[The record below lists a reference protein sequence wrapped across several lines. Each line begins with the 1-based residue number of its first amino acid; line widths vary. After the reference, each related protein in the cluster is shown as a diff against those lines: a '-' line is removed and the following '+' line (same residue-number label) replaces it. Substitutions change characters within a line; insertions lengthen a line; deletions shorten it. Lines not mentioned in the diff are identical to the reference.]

1 MSQFISEGTSAES
14 INTKSSL
21 SCRNIDQWINLKKTK
36 KNLTISNSSLDS
48 AIMKLNMI
56 IAKLMTFTALLAA
69 PAALHA
75 EEKLATHVGTL
86 PDGPAITEADIK
98 AAQKLWGDA
107 VVAIGA
113 AGDKAHEVAK
123 EAAKAAYSFELGPIQ
138 FKPTLAAD
146 QPFRPDLEGTLSYFV
161 AGNPKYS
168 EDKGFALKP
177 WTKVR
182 FDNHTVKIF
191 GNKAIAMGHYYF
203 TDKAT
208 GKETKVEY
216 TKGYVKVADGRVLLF
231 LQGSHLPYVKP

>member
-1 MSQFISEGTSAES
+1 MKFIKLITIA
-14 INTKSSL
+14 TL
-21 SCRNIDQWINLKKTK
+21 FVTPTL
-36 KNLTISNSSLDS
+36 LT
-48 AIMKLNMI
+48 
-56 IAKLMTFTALLAA
+56 
-69 PAALHA
+69 A

-98 AAQKLWGDA
+98 AAQKMWGDA

-123 EAAKAAYSFELGPIQ
+123 KAAEAAYSFELGPIQ

-191 GNKAIAMGHYYF
+191 GNKALAM
-203 TDKAT
+203 
-208 GKETKVEY
+208 
-216 TKGYVKVADGRVLLF
+216 
-231 LQGSHLPYVKP
+231 

>member
-1 MSQFISEGTSAES
+1 LTTPVFSVIKNTMKFIKLITIA
-14 INTKSSL
+14 TL
-21 SCRNIDQWINLKKTK
+21 FVTPTL
-36 KNLTISNSSLDS
+36 LT
-48 AIMKLNMI
+48 
-56 IAKLMTFTALLAA
+56 
-69 PAALHA
+69 A

-98 AAQKLWGDA
+98 AAQKMWGDA

-123 EAAKAAYSFELGPIQ
+123 KAAEAAYSFELGPIQ

-191 GNKAIAMGHYYF
+191 GNKALAMGHYYF

-216 TKGYVKVADGRVLLF
+216 TKGYVKMADGRVLLF
-231 LQGSHLPYVKP
+231 LQGSHLPYSKP

>member
-1 MSQFISEGTSAES
+1 MKINNPFI
-14 INTKSSL
+14 
-21 SCRNIDQWINLKKTK
+21 
-36 KNLTISNSSLDS
+36 
-48 AIMKLNMI
+48 KL
-56 IAKLMTFTALLAA
+56 IAVALLVS
-69 PAALHA
+69 PLALQA
-75 EEKLATHVGTL
+75 ETKLAEHVHTL
-86 PDGPAITEADIK
+86 PDGPEITEADIQ
-98 AAQKLWGDA
+98 AAQKAWGDA

-113 AGDKAHEVAK
+113 AGDKAYEVAK
-123 EAAKAAYSFELGPIQ
+123 EAAKSAYAFELGPIQ

-161 AGNPKYS
+161 AGNEKYS

-191 GNKAIAMGHYYF
+191 GNKAMAMGHYYF

-216 TKGYVKVADGRVLLF
+216 TKGYVKTKDGRVLLF
-231 LQGSHLPYVKP
+231 LQGSHMPYGATK